1 MTHVSISPF
10 FLELRSA
17 YQAELDDL
25 TFDSEGK
32 GVLRQ
37 RLVAKRKELGF
48 LIQMMEISPEMVAV
62 VFHQG
67 ITVREPRRIQQLLG
81 CDADELLPWD
91 AVQGA
96 IELAPWAQEL
106 ADTVLAEPA
115 GPWFMSLC
123 VALEYMFHK
132 VDASQHSQ
140 SDDTDDG
147 DEDDRDNDHD
157 GDDNRNPLDADD
169 LADSDG
175 RSREEAGSDWLA
187 EHGFDRK
194 D

>member
-1 MTHVSISPF
+1 MSISTF
-10 FLELRSA
+10 FIDLHAA

-32 GVLRQ
+32 GVLHQ

-67 ITVREPRRIQQLLG
+67 ITVRQPAVVQRLLG
-81 CDADELLPWD
+81 CDADELLPWEV
-91 AVQGA
+91 VQDA
-96 IELAPWAQEL
+96 IELAPWAQPL
-106 ADTVLAEPA
+106 ADTVLAEPI

-123 VALEYMFHK
+123 VALAYMSDK
-132 VDASQHSQ
+132 VGAAELARKGRD
-140 SDDTDDG
+140 DDG
-147 DEDDRDNDHD
+147 DDDSQDDGARDDD
-157 GDDNRNPLDADD
+157 DDNGHPLDADD
-169 LADSDG
+169 LDDAQA
-175 RSREEAGSDWLA
+175 REEAGADWMV
-187 EHGFDRK
+187 EQGFDRK

>member
-1 MTHVSISPF
+1 MTPVSISSF
-10 FLELRSA
+10 FIDLHSA

-67 ITVREPRRIQQLLG
+67 FTVKQPALIQQLLS

-91 AVQGA
+91 VVQDAV
-96 IELAPWAQEL
+96 ELAPWAQEL
-106 ADTVLAEPA
+106 ANTVLAEPA

-132 VDASQHSQ
+132 VGAAQLAREAEGDDEDSERDDDDHGAD
-140 SDDTDDG
+140 SDD
-147 DEDDRDNDHD
+147 E
-157 GDDNRNPLDADD
+157 RNPLDADD
-169 LADSDG
+169 IEDA
-175 RSREEAGSDWLA
+175 RAREEAGADWMVGQ
-187 EHGFDRK
+187 GFDRK